1 MRQTLATFFARYDG
15 LALRP
20 PDEARAGP
28 PPDDEP
34 ARRLQ
39 AQLRLWCFE
48 GAGSGARPGWRPGA
62 RTAVPLRFAVARLEA
77 DDPAW
82 SARVA
87 NSLCLDLDG
96 TRQLQA
102 CAGGTAR
109 LRLRLA
115 VKLRD
120 AQWWRSRQPL
130 DPWDSGFVHA
140 GAAGRA
146 HLAGGFLPR
155 RATLVVAAGLP
166 EDALLACV
174 GGLNARQCAFDQP
187 VRLLVLGA
195 GSGWAVRLAAGSTDA
210 PEVAVLGT
218 AESSG
223 NRQ

>member
-20 PDEARAGP
+20 PDEARAGAP
-28 PPDDEP
+28 PGDEP
-34 ARRLQ
+34 ARQLQ
-39 AQLRLWCFE
+39 ARLRQWCFE
-48 GAGSGARPGWRPGA
+48 GAGSGARPRWRPGA

-82 SARVA
+82 SAGIA
-87 NSLCLDLDG
+87 ESLCLDLDG

-102 CAGGTAR
+102 CTDGAAR

-120 AQWWRSRQPL
+120 AQWWRPRQPF
-130 DPWDSGFVHA
+130 DPWDSGFVPTD
-140 GAAGRA
+140 GAGRA

-155 RATLVVAAGLP
+155 RATLIVAAGAP

-174 GGLNARQCAFDQP
+174 GGLHARQSAFGQP
-187 VRLLVLGA
+187 VRLLVLGS
-195 GSGWAVRLAAGSTDA
+195 GPGWAARLAAGSPGA
-210 PEVAVLGT
+210 PEVAVIGT
-218 AESSG
+218 AGASG
-223 NRQ
+223 NR